1 MRYWLTYAGLFAAFL
16 ALIIAFRRRLA
27 LNADV
32 ARRRTRGA
40 NKIANKR
47 LRAARKLL
55 QQNNPEAFYDETM
68 KALWGYVGD
77 KLNIPTAQLSK
88 DNVSQQLQERNVA
101 PEIITQLIQTLDN
114 CEFARFAPG
123 DPTENMEKIYA
134 SAEQLITSLSNITA
148 NR

>member
-1 MRYWLTYAGLFAAFL
+1 
-16 ALIIAFRRRLA
+16 
-27 LNADV
+27 
-32 ARRRTRGA
+32 
-40 NKIANKR
+40 
-47 LRAARKLL
+47 
-55 QQNNPEAFYDETM
+55 M